1 MDAKESEREKKE
13 GEREKKRKRERER
26 MERGGMMSQHC
37 IYVSEQTLQNCKF
50 YCKFVSEFISKLTI

>member
-1 MDAKESEREKKE
+1 MQKRASERKKR
-13 GEREKKRKRERER
+13 ERERKKRKRERER

>member
-37 IYVSEQTLQNCKF
+37 IYVSEQTLQNEKF
-50 YCKFVSEFISKLTI
+50 LL